1 MREYEVAVI
10 LHPDL
15 EIDLEAPL
23 QRLNELFERVGA
35 RIIKRDDWGKRKLA
49 YPIDRQTFGVYVFY
63 RIECEPDKTAELERN
78 LGLMEEVVRHLVI
91 TYEAPPADTEE
102 SSEEE
107 TAAESK
113 DTASTQA
120 TKDKE

>member
-23 QRLNELFERVGA
+23 ERLNELFERLGA
-35 RIIKRDDWGKRKLA
+35 RVIKRDDWGKRKLA

-63 RIECEPDKTAELERN
+63 RIECEPDKTTELERN
-78 LGLMEEVVRHLVI
+78 LGLMEEVVRHLLI
-91 TYEAPPADTEE
+91 TYEAPVETEE
-102 SSEEE
+102 SSGEEVAADSKE
-107 TAAESK
+107 TAPAE
-113 DTASTQA
+113 A
-120 TKDKE
+120 TKEKE

>member
-23 QRLNELFERVGA
+23 ERLNELFKRVGA
-35 RIIKRDDWGKRKLA
+35 RVIKRDDWGKRKLA

-63 RIECEPDKTAELERN
+63 RVECEPDKTAELERN
-78 LGLMEEVVRHLVI
+78 LGLMEEVVRHLLI
-91 TYEAPPADTEE
+91 TYEAPVETEE
-102 SSEEE
+102 SSGEEAAADPKE
-107 TAAESK
+107 TAPAE
-113 DTASTQA
+113 A
-120 TKDKE
+120 TKEKE